1 MATAM
6 SSIRLYATLDDEDTV
21 RAQRH
26 DIVRL
31 DRARRDY
38 IKSTHGAVVA
48 GVQALDRLATDE

>member
-1 MATAM
+1 M